1 MSGYPELKHKMP
13 NHVSP
18 GRGRWVWV
26 MTYEKHLQ
34 QSVALEQF
42 VTEKMKLPNTGL
54 EQAADACFL
63 LLDFNIIFLLLD
75 WD

>member
-1 MSGYPELKHKMP
+1 M
-13 NHVSP
+13 
-18 GRGRWVWV
+18 WV

-42 VTEKMKLPNTGL
+42 VTEKMKLPNIGL

-75 WD
+75 